1 MVNPREALHLLRVHS
16 DIMNALQRTPE
27 TARASGLPLLLL
39 IAEALEG
46 ASPLSTAND
55 AELVIFSGHDSNI
68 ANIAGLLDLHWDGG
82 QFPEDSIPPGSM
94 LMFRLWLTPQ
104 GHMVQPSFLSQTL
117 AALLSTDEDA
127 MSNAAFHEVALALPG
142 ATMET
147 PSGLGMPLKDF
158 ARYVGD
164 MAGEDI
170 ASRLDQ
176 MFNPKPHPQ

>member
-55 AELVIFSGHDSNI
+55 AELVIFSGHDTNI
-68 ANIAGLLDLHWDGG
+68 ANIAGLLDLHWNGG

-94 LMFRLWLTPQ
+94 LMFRLWKTQQ
-104 GHMVQPSFLSQTL
+104 GRVVQVSFLSQAL

-127 MSNAAFHEVALALPG
+127 MSSAAFHEVSLALPG
-142 ATMET
+142 PAMET
-147 PSGLGMPLKDF
+147 PSGQGMLLEHF
-158 ARYVGD
+158 ARHVHG

-170 ASRLDQ
+170 ASRLDRLSS
-176 MFNPKPHPQ
+176 PKPHSQ